1 MLEIPELARL
11 FLAAL
16 TLQRARGAVAIA
28 MVACAV
34 ALGASTVFAQV
45 QAKYLYHLSSF
56 SGPLRYEGFR
66 VSVDQ
71 ASGETYLIYQNLVR
85 IFSPSGMETFS
96 FGDDLDLGHILDA
109 AVDGSGDIILLSF
122 KDSRSLVTRCNF
134 RGQPIGPFE
143 ITHLPAGLEFYAN
156 RMLHRNGLFYFASL
170 ADSSVIVTDANG
182 EFRKHIEFLPLLD
195 AEERKKGAAEAVGFS
210 VDHEGNVFLTMPT
223 LFKVYKFSPDG
234 KVASFGRSGSAPGRF
249 GILAGIASDNRGNLL
264 VADKLKCVVM
274 LFDKDFNFVTEFGFR
289 GPRPENLILPD
300 DVAVDRKGRLYVSQW
315 RSRGV
320 SVFALAQ

>member
-1 MLEIPELARL
+1 MTLVRRILYPRL
-11 FLAAL
+11 TRATALRVALAACAL
-16 TLQRARGAVAIA
+16 AICASGVA
-28 MVACAV
+28 
-34 ALGASTVFAQV
+34 AQV
-45 QAKYLYHLSSF
+45 QVKYLYNLSSF

-71 ASGETYLIYQNLVR
+71 ESGETYLIYQNLVR

-109 AVDGSGDIILLSF
+109 AVDTTGNIILLSF

-134 RGQPIGPFE
+134 RGEPIGPFE

-195 AEERKKGAAEAVGFS
+195 AEERKKGGAETAGFS

-223 LFKVYKFSPDG
+223 LFKVYRLSPDG
-234 KVASFGRSGSAPGRF
+234 KVASFGRPGSAPGRF
-249 GILAGIASDNRGNLL
+249 GILAGIASDSRGNLL

-274 LFDKDFNFVTEFGFR
+274 VFDKDFNFVTEFGFR

-300 DVAVDRKGRLYVSQW
+300 DVAVDRTGRLYVTQW